1 MIKLI
6 CGDAYKEL
14 KQLPSE
20 SIDCCITSPPYYKL
34 RDYGVEGQIGLEK
47 TVEEY
52 IEKLTTVFHEVKR
65 ILKPEGTLWVNIA
78 DCYAG
83 SGKGAAKYP
92 DNAKNFLQ
100 VTNKGMLATPTVC
113 TQPQDETIKPK
124 DLMGI
129 PWLLALALRKDGWFL
144 RQDIIWEKPNCMPE
158 SVKDRCTRSHEY
170 VFMLSKSKR
179 YYYNAESIK
188 EPSISGDGSNPRGS
202 KGSVNPQSGI
212 RKQDKI
218 GKATYTGFNERYKK
232 RPQLKVRNK
241 RDVWH
246 ISTKPIKDAHFA
258 TFPEK
263 LVEPCLLAGCPEGGT
278 AIDPF
283 CGSATVGVV
292 AIKQDKSFIGIELN
306 ANYIT
311 ISKRRLE
318 NARLQKIQ
326 SE

>member
-20 SIDCCITSPPYYKL
+20 SVDCCITSPPYYKL

-52 IEKLTTVFHEVKR
+52 IEKLTDVFHEVKR

-92 DNAKNFLQ
+92 DNAKKYMQ
-100 VTNKGMLATPTVC
+100 GTNKGMLATTTVC
-113 TQPQDETIKPK
+113 TQPQDELIKPK

-179 YYYNAESIK
+179 YYYDAESIK
-188 EPSISGDGSNPRGS
+188 EPCLTGDRSNPRGS
-202 KGSVNPQSGI
+202 KGSIKPQSGR
-212 RKQDKI
+212 RKQDML
-218 GKATYTGFNERYKK
+218 GKARYTGFNDRYSVKH
-232 RPQLKVRNK
+232 LRNK
-241 RDVWH
+241 RDVWRV
-246 ISTKPIKDAHFA
+246 STKPIKEAHFA
-258 TFPEK
+258 TFPEE
-263 LVEPCLLAGCPEGGT
+263 LIEPCLLAGCPKGGI
-278 AIDPF
+278 ALDPF
-283 CGSATVGVV
+283 CGSGTVGVV
-292 AIKQDKSFIGIELN
+292 ALKQDKNFIGIELN
-306 ANYIT
+306 AEYIP
-311 ISKRRLE
+311 IQKRRIE
-318 NARLQKIQ
+318 NARIQKL
-326 SE
+326 